1 MKHLLLWGLRMNLW
15 ESYKTSIFL
24 CHQALNCDV
33 DFAIISAQNPAGQ
46 TEHPYLNL
54 RRDNEL
60 QACLNRQRLP
70 YRSVIGS
77 APDLSFQEKSWIVL
91 CDKNQAIQL
100 ALQFEQ
106 NAIYWVEQGELFLV
120 PVLLSLQE
128 EKLGSFTER
137 MVLLND

>member
-1 MKHLLLWGLRMNLW
+1 MNLW

-33 DFAIISAQNPAGQ
+33 DFAIISAQNPAGN
-46 TEHPYLNL
+46 TGHPYLNL
-54 RRDNEL
+54 RLDKEL
-60 QACLNRQRLP
+60 QACLNQQRLP

-91 CDKNQAIQL
+91 CDKNIAIQL
-100 ALQFEQ
+100 ARQFEQ

-120 PVLLSLQE
+120 PVLIQQHEESL
-128 EKLGSFTER
+128 GAFSER
-137 MVLLND
+137 LVLLPD

>member
-1 MKHLLLWGLRMNLW
+1 MDLW
-15 ESYKTSIFL
+15 ESYKTSVFL
-24 CHQALNCDV
+24 CHQPLGDQIN
-33 DFAIISAQNPAGQ
+33 FAIISAQNPAGQ

-60 QACLNRQRLP
+60 QACLNQQRLP

-77 APDLSFQEKSWIVL
+77 APDLTFQEKSWIVL
-91 CDKNQAIQL
+91 CDKALAIQL

-120 PVLLSLQE
+120 PVLMSQPEESLGAFSQR
-128 EKLGSFTER
+128 F
-137 MVLLND
+137 VLLND

>member
-1 MKHLLLWGLRMNLW
+1 MNLW

-60 QACLNRQRLP
+60 QACLNQQRLP

-91 CDKNQAIQL
+91 CDKSCAIQL

-106 NAIYWVEQGELFLV
+106 NAIYWVEQGKLFLV
-120 PVLLSLQE
+120 PALLQQNEEYLGEFNPRQIVL
-128 EKLGSFTER
+128 G
-137 MVLLND
+137 

>member
-1 MKHLLLWGLRMNLW
+1 MSLW

-24 CHQALNCDV
+24 CHQALKCDV
-33 DFAIISAQNPAGQ
+33 DFAIISAQNPAGN

-54 RRDNEL
+54 RRDNEF
-60 QACLNRQRLP
+60 QACLNRYRMP

-91 CDKNQAIQL
+91 CDKPQAIEL

-120 PVLLSLQE
+120 PVLMSYPEESLGDFHNR
-128 EKLGSFTER
+128 L
-137 MVLLND
+137 VLLND

>member
-1 MKHLLLWGLRMNLW
+1 MNLW

-91 CDKNQAIQL
+91 CDKSKAIQL

-120 PVLLSLQE
+120 PVLLSQQE
-128 EKLGSFTER
+128 EKLGRFTER

>member
-1 MKHLLLWGLRMNLW
+1 MSLW

-24 CHQALNCDV
+24 CHQALKCDV
-33 DFAIISAQNPAGQ
+33 DFAIISAQNPAGIA
-46 TEHPYLNL
+46 EHPYLNL

-60 QACLNRQRLP
+60 QALLNQQRLP

-91 CDKNQAIQL
+91 CDKPQAIKL
-100 ALQFEQ
+100 ARQFEQ

-120 PVLLSLQE
+120 PVLLAQQE
-128 EKLGSFTER
+128 ECLGDFR
-137 MVLLND
+137 QRLVVLTD